1 MTTSL
6 ILSKTLIYKLDVIS
20 TLLLITILNGAY

>member
-20 TLLLITILNGAY
+20 TPLLITILNGAY